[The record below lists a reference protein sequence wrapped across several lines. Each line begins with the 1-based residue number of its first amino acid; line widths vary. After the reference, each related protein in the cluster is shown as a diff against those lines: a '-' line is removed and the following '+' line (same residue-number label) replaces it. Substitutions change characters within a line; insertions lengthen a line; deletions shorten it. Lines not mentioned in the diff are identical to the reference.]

1 MSSRRYKMGRDR
13 QQSSLLPPSL
23 DDYISDI
30 HVVRAID
37 CYVDSLDLHAFGF
50 QHTTVN
56 NLQGDGQPAYP
67 PAMLLKLY
75 LYGYF
80 NRVRSSRLLARETRV
95 NIEVMWLAQELTP
108 SHTTIAEFR
117 KNNLKAIKA
126 VNCDFVQV
134 CRELDL
140 YGREEVAIDG
150 TFLHGDASKASI
162 HTKKQL
168 EKQAEQLAKD
178 IEQIETYLA
187 DLEHSDQSESEL
199 PATEDP
205 QLTEKL
211 QRLKARQAT
220 CQERQQQLEQSGE
233 TQLSTT
239 DSDARILKKRGQTTA
254 GYNAQIAVDKK
265 HKLLVCAEVVNDGN
279 DRQQLEP
286 MAVQAKQALDV
297 DDLIVDV
304 DTGYDNAVHI
314 KACEDQGITVY
325 VPKTDRESS
334 LEQKGRFPK
343 TVFAYDAEND
353 CYRCPAD
360 KLLTRRG
367 QQERDG
373 KTYHH
378 YASDSTDCTDCPH
391 CKNCLTDNMPQ
402 RKLSRWE
409 HEEVVDRQRQR
420 MEDAGTEH
428 MKTRAALAEHP
439 FGTIKCQMGYRHFLM
454 RGLEKV
460 NTEFSL
466 QMLTYNFKRVMTI
479 LGSIALQDHLNT
491 RIVG

>member
-1 MSSRRYKMGRDR
+1 MSSRRYKVGRDR
-13 QQSSLLPPSL
+13 QQSRLLPPSL
-23 DDYISDI
+23 DDYISDTNT
-30 HVVRAID
+30 VRAID
-37 CYVDSLDLHAFGF
+37 CYVDSLDLQRFGF
-50 QHTTVN
+50 QYTMVTN
-56 NLQGDGQPAYP
+56 PRGDGQPAYP

-75 LYGYF
+75 LYGDV

-95 NIEVMWLAQELTP
+95 NMEVLWLTQELQP

-117 KNNLKAIKA
+117 QHNLAAIKA
-126 VNCDFVQV
+126 VNRDFVQV

-150 TFLHGDASKASI
+150 TFLHGNASKSSI
-162 HTKKQL
+162 YTQHQLKKQT
-168 EKQAEQLAKD
+168 EQFTRD
-178 IEQIETYLA
+178 IDTYLA
-187 DLEHSDQSESEL
+187 KIEQADQMESAL
-199 PATEDP
+199 PARDDT
-205 QLTEKL
+205 QLAEKL
-211 QRLKARQAT
+211 QRLKDRQAT
-220 CQERQQQLEQSGE
+220 CQARQHQLEQSGE
-233 TQLSTT
+233 SQLSTT
-239 DSDARILKKRGQTTA
+239 DPDARLLKKRGQTTA
-254 GYNAQIAVDKK
+254 GYNAQIAVDNK

-286 MAVQAKQALDV
+286 MAVQAKQALGV
-297 DDLIVDV
+297 EELIADG
-304 DTGYDNAVHI
+304 DTGYDNAAQI

-325 VPKTDRESS
+325 VPKTDRETS
-334 LEQKGRFPK
+334 LEENGRYPK

-373 KTYHH
+373 KTYHN
-378 YASDSTDCTDCPH
+378 YASESSDCADCPH
-391 CKNCLTDNMPQ
+391 RTSCLTDKMPH
-402 RKLSRWE
+402 RKLARWE
-409 HEEVVDRQRQR
+409 HEDVVDRQRQR
-420 MEDAGTEH
+420 MAESGTSH
-428 MKTRAALAEHP
+428 MKTRASLAEHP

-479 LGSIALQDHLNT
+479 LGSLALQNHLKA
-491 RIVG
+491 RILG

>member
-1 MSSRRYKMGRDR
+1 MSARRYKIGRDR

-23 DDYISDI
+23 DDYVSNIN
-30 HVVRAID
+30 VVRAID
-37 CYVDSLDLHAFGF
+37 CYVDSLDLQAFGF

-56 NLQGDGQPAYP
+56 NPHGDGQPAYP

-80 NRVRSSRLLARETRV
+80 NRVRSSRLLARETRI
-95 NIEVMWLAQELTP
+95 NIEVMWLTQELTP

-126 VNCDFVQV
+126 VNRDFVQV

-162 HTKKQL
+162 HTKQQL
-168 EKQAEQLAKD
+168 TKQAEQLAKD
-178 IEQIETYLA
+178 IERIDTYLA
-187 DLEHSDQSESEL
+187 DITHSDQNEAEL
-199 PATEDP
+199 PSTEDA

-211 QRLKARQAT
+211 QRLKERQAT
-220 CQERQQQLEQSGE
+220 CQARQQQLEQSGE

-239 DSDARILKKRGQTTA
+239 DSDARILNKRGQTTA
-254 GYNAQIAVDKK
+254 GYNAQIAVDNK

-286 MAVQAKQALDV
+286 MAVQAKQALGV
-297 DDLIVDV
+297 DQLLVDA
-304 DTGYDNAVHI
+304 DTGYDNAAQI
-314 KACEDQGITVY
+314 KACEDQGIIAY

-334 LEQKGRFPK
+334 LQQKGRFPK
-343 TVFAYDAEND
+343 TVFAYDAEHD

-373 KTYHH
+373 KTYHN
-378 YASDSTDCTDCPH
+378 YASDSTDCADCPH
-391 CKNCLTDNMPQ
+391 RQSCLTDNMTQ

-409 HEEVVDRQRQR
+409 HEDVVDRQRER
-420 MEDAGTEH
+420 MEEEGANH
-428 MKTRAALAEHP
+428 MKTRASLAEHP

-466 QMLTYNFKRVMTI
+466 QMLTYNFKQVMTI
-479 LGSIALQDHLNT
+479 LGSIALQHHLKA